1 MYDLISI
8 GNIAIDMYFRGDSLT
23 FHDGRF
29 QLAIGGKYFVD
40 TLYESVGG
48 GGANVAIGG
57 ARNGLKTAVIGK
69 IGNNSFKKL
78 IIDELEEEHVS
89 TSLCDIEENYLN
101 LSSIL
106 LTPQGERTVIN
117 YQPPHMH
124 IFKSKSAYEKILKT
138 KALYIGNLPDVSLQE
153 RIDIVRFAK
162 KNHRYTFMNLGV
174 KDCRRPLEQ
183 LKDLVPHIDVLI
195 VNGHEFAD
203 FSKQKYEKIDFKK
216 SVLIDK
222 IDFLKNKIIVVT
234 EGAKGSY
241 GYANGKVTHEKA
253 IKPRTIVDTTGA
265 GDGYTA
271 GFIAGYFKTEDIKLS
286 MEQGSQYA
294 SKILAKIGAN

>member
-1 MYDLISI
+1 
-8 GNIAIDMYFRGDSLT
+8 T

-138 KALYIGNLPDVSLQE
+138 KAVYIGNLPDVALHE
-153 RIDIVRFAK
+153 KIDITRYAK
-162 KNHRYTFMNLGV
+162 KNHTHTFMNLGV
-174 KDCRRPLEQ
+174 KDCRRPLAQ
-183 LKDLVPHIDVLI
+183 LEDLVNNVDALI

-203 FSKQKYEKIDFKK
+203 FSKQNYEKIDFKN
-216 SVLIDK
+216 SVVEKK
-222 IDFLKNKIIVVT
+222 ISFLNKKILVVT

-241 GYANGKVTHEKA
+241 AYVNGKIFHEKA
-253 IKPRTIVDTTGA
+253 VKPHVIVDTTGA

-271 GFIAGYFKTEDIKLS
+271 GFIAGYLKTEDIKLS